1 MNAFSN
7 LKDIKILLVD
17 KSKFTQ
23 NTLKLAFE
31 DMGLFLHVT
40 ESAHEALRLLERNS
54 VDVILCD
61 YTLPDMTGLEF
72 FKRVMRSCRNTV
84 NVLIS
89 AAGDDEII
97 SRAYGIGIQDF
108 LQKPFSLKTILATL
122 TLHIR
127 KQLRPKRRA
136 LIEPLIAA

>member
-1 MNAFSN
+1 MIAYPN
-7 LKDIKILLVD
+7 LKDVKVLLVD

-31 DMGLFLHVT
+31 DMGLILYVA
-40 ESAHEALRLLERNS
+40 ESAQEAMRLLKRDS

-61 YTLPDMTGLEF
+61 HALPDMTGLDF

-122 TLHIR
+122 RLHIR
-127 KQLRPKRRA
+127 KQIRHNCRTLV
-136 LIEPLIAA
+136 EPLIAA

>member
-1 MNAFSN
+1 MNPFSN
-7 LKDIKILLVD
+7 LKDMKILLVD

-31 DMGLFLHVT
+31 DMGLLLHVT
-40 ESAHEALRLLERNS
+40 ESAHEALHLLERNS
-54 VDVILCD
+54 FDVILCD
-61 YTLPDMTGLEF
+61 YTLSDMTGLEF
-72 FKRVMRSCRNTV
+72 FKRVMHSCRNTV

-97 SRAYGIGIQDF
+97 AQAYGIGIQDF

-122 TLHIR
+122 TLHVR
-127 KQLRPKRRA
+127 KQIRHNPRV

>member
-31 DMGLFLHVT
+31 DMGLHLHVT
-40 ESAHEALRLLERNS
+40 ESAHEALRLLERHS

-72 FKRVMRSCRNTV
+72 FKRVMRSCRSTV

-108 LQKPFSLKTILATL
+108 LQKPFSHKTILATL
-122 TLHIR
+122 ALHIR
-127 KQLRPKRRA
+127 KQKKHNRRA
-136 LIEPLIAA
+136 LIEQLIAA

>member
-1 MNAFSN
+1 MNAFSH
-7 LKDIKILLVD
+7 LKDIKVLLVD

-23 NTLKLAFE
+23 NTLKLAFA
-31 DMGLFLHVT
+31 DLGLILHVT
-40 ESAHEALRLLERNS
+40 ESAQEALRFLEQNS

-61 YTLPDMTGLEF
+61 DTLPDMTGLDF
-72 FKRVMRSCRNTV
+72 FKRVMRSCHNTV

-108 LQKPFSLKTILATL
+108 LQKPFSLKTIIATL
-122 TLHIR
+122 GLHIR
-127 KQLRPKRRA
+127 KQIIHNRRTYM
-136 LIEPLIAA
+136 EPLIAA